1 MSALPEQL
9 EDGESE
15 RLARLSDT
23 SRVEAFSDGV
33 FAIVIILLVLDLRV
47 PDDAPGRLVDGLLE
61 QWPPYAAYLTSF
73 LYVGIVWQNHHA
85 AFGRIRDL
93 DRGLHWVNLG
103 ILLTSALLP
112 FPTAV
117 LSFAVRSGMTSVDAR
132 AAVALYAT
140 VGALLCVSW
149 YGFFRYLATH
159 PHLLENDVEEA
170 FFQRECVRALLGALG
185 YLLAGLAGYT
195 LTPAIAL
202 VVFIV
207 IPAFFGLTS
216 QGMSELQ
223 MVVRRQGD
231 RRHPRGE

>member
-1 MSALPEQL
+1 MPTEL
-9 EDGESE
+9 EHGESE

-33 FAIVIILLVLDLRV
+33 FAIVITLLVLDLRV
-47 PDDAPGRLVDGLLE
+47 PDVMPGQLVEGLVE
-61 QWPPYAAYLTSF
+61 QWPSYVAYLTSF

-85 AFGRIRDL
+85 AFGRILYL

-117 LSFAVRSGMTSVDAR
+117 LSFAVQSGMTSIDAR
-132 AAVALYAT
+132 TAVALYAS

-149 YGFFRYLATH
+149 YWFFRYLATH
-159 PHLLENDVEEA
+159 PHLLENDVEEG
-170 FFQRECVRALLGALG
+170 FFERECVRALLGGAG
-185 YLLAGLAGYT
+185 YLLAGLAGCA
-195 LTPAIAL
+195 LTPAFAL

-216 QGMSELQ
+216 QGLSELQ
-223 MVVRRQGD
+223 IVVGRHRD
-231 RRHPRGE
+231 RRPRSGK